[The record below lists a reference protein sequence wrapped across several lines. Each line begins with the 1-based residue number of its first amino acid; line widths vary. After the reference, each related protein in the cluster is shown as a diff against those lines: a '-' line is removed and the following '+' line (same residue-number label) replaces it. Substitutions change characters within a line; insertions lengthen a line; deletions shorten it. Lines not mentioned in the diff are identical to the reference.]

1 MIRDCPGAYNLH
13 NDLWV
18 VGADDK
24 EHDENLE
31 RDMCKL
37 EESGLTL
44 NYEKHEIS
52 VSNMVYVGNV
62 LSVGGLKLSSER
74 VKAIV
79 EAPAPNNQF

>member
-1 MIRDCPGAYNLH
+1 
-13 NDLWV
+13 
-18 VGADDK
+18 
-24 EHDENLE
+24 
-31 RDMCKL
+31 MCKL

-52 VSNMVYVGNV
+52 VYSNMVYVGNV